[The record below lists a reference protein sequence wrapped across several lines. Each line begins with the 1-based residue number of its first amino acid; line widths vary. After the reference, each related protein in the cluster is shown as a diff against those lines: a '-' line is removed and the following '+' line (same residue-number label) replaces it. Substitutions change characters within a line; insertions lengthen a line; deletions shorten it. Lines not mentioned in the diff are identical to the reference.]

1 MTIWER
7 VINALTGLGLPL
19 AANVLIVAS
28 EAERPDAYITY
39 FVVTA
44 LPVQHADN
52 AETLRAYT
60 VQVTYY
66 DRNGLAGMPNINGAM
81 IAAGFTARAPREL
94 PYNQQ
99 TRHFGYAMDFD
110 YLELRS

>member
-7 VINALTGLGLPL
+7 ITSALTGLGITM

-28 EAERPDAYITY
+28 EAERPDEYLVY
-39 FVVTA
+39 MVVTS
-44 LPVQHADN
+44 PPEQFADN
-52 AETLRAYT
+52 QETMRSYT

-66 DRNGLAGMPNINGAM
+66 NRNGLAGMPDISGLM
-81 IAAGFTARAPREL
+81 ESAGFTPGAQREL

-99 TRHFGYAMDFD
+99 TRHFGYALDFI
-110 YLELRS
+110 YVE